1 MSRIINKL
9 IRKISGSELAQKQNA
24 SIIKNGKPNEK
35 IIPFLRQAAADG
47 CVLLKNNGALPINGK
62 DNVALFG
69 RVQNDS
75 FFVGNGS
82 GGDVCAP
89 YKISFADGIEK
100 NGKIHINE
108 DLRKIYNEWC
118 NKRKNIPDPGFWG
131 HWPRFYP
138 EMPLKD
144 NIVKS
149 ASEKS
154 NKAVVF
160 IGRSAGEDR
169 ENVLEKGSYYLTS
182 REKEMLDLVTAYFD
196 DVILVLNIGS
206 LIDFE
211 EIDAYNDKIGSILI
225 AWQGGMESG
234 TALSDI
240 LSGEVTPSGKL
251 SDTIAKRYED
261 YPSSGSFG
269 AKEYNNYV
277 EDIFVGYR
285 YFETFAPEKVLYE
298 FGFGLSY
305 TNFKIETEKANYS
318 EGKAEFNVKVT
329 NIGSVPGRETVQF
342 YVSAPNG
349 KLGKAK
355 KSLVAFHKTELLSPG
370 DCETFVTVI
379 SNDGFASYDDSGK
392 AGHKS
397 CYVLESG
404 IYDFYVGNSVRN
416 CEKVYNFTLES
427 TVVTAELSEVMA
439 VSENRAFERF
449 AAVCDG
455 DKIALSK
462 EKVPVRTVSL
472 KNRILSSLPD

>member
-108 DLRKIYNEWC
+108 DLRKIYNDWC
-118 NKRKNIPDPGFWG
+118 GKRKNIPDPGFWG

-182 REKEMLDLVTAYFD
+182 REKEMLDLVTAHFD
-196 DVILVLNIGS
+196 DVILVLNIG
-206 LIDFE
+206 
-211 EIDAYNDKIGSILI
+211 ILI
-225 AWQGGMESG
+225 
-234 TALSDI
+234 L
-240 LSGEVTPSGKL
+240 
-251 SDTIAKRYED
+251 KR
-261 YPSSGSFG
+261 
-269 AKEYNNYV
+269 
-277 EDIFVGYR
+277 
-285 YFETFAPEKVLYE
+285 
-298 FGFGLSY
+298 
-305 TNFKIETEKANYS
+305 
-318 EGKAEFNVKVT
+318 
-329 NIGSVPGRETVQF
+329 
-342 YVSAPNG
+342 
-349 KLGKAK
+349 
-355 KSLVAFHKTELLSPG
+355 
-370 DCETFVTVI
+370 
-379 SNDGFASYDDSGK
+379 
-392 AGHKS
+392 
-397 CYVLESG
+397 
-404 IYDFYVGNSVRN
+404 
-416 CEKVYNFTLES
+416 
-427 TVVTAELSEVMA
+427 
-439 VSENRAFERF
+439 
-449 AAVCDG
+449 
-455 DKIALSK
+455 
-462 EKVPVRTVSL
+462 
-472 KNRILSSLPD
+472 

>member
-108 DLRKIYNEWC
+108 DLRKIYNDWC
-118 NKRKNIPDPGFWG
+118 GKRKNIPDPGFWG

-182 REKEMLDLVTAYFD
+182 REKEMLDLVTAHFD

-211 EIDAYNDKIGSILI
+211 EIDAYKDKIGSILI

-234 TALSDI
+234 NALSDI

-261 YPSSGSFG
+261 YPSSGNFG

-305 TNFKIETEKANYS
+305 TNFKIETEKSNYS
-318 EGKAEFNVKVT
+318 EGKTEFNVKVT
-329 NIGSVPGRETVQF
+329 NTGSVPGRETVQF
-342 YVSAPNG
+342 LCFRSERQARES
-349 KLGKAK
+349 K
-355 KSLVAFHKTELLSPG
+355 KITRCFSQ
-370 DCETFVTVI
+370 
-379 SNDGFASYDDSGK
+379 
-392 AGHKS
+392 
-397 CYVLESG
+397 
-404 IYDFYVGNSVRN
+404 
-416 CEKVYNFTLES
+416 
-427 TVVTAELSEVMA
+427 
-439 VSENRAFERF
+439 NRAF
-449 AAVCDG
+449 
-455 DKIALSK
+455 
-462 EKVPVRTVSL
+462 VPRRL
-472 KNRILSSLPD
+472 